1 MTVKLREQLS
11 LGFGVFAATLLVAVL
26 FPLGV
31 LLSREHLDS
40 LRMEV
45 LHSGEAA
52 ARAWQ
57 HEGVA
62 SLQSRFAPVGSIAVW
77 PLDGR
82 GEPLSGPSQPEV
94 FPSGSSGSEVIS
106 ALNGVSQSVV
116 RRIHGEDRLYAA
128 LPVVRHGDVD
138 GVVWLSAPLRP
149 VTQLNTRTWEVLG
162 TVGAIVLV
170 LAVVSGWA
178 LARRLSRRLGNLA
191 DAAHELGDDLS
202 TRLPVRGRDEVAEL
216 AVALNEMAARIR
228 ATLERQTEF
237 VAAASHQLRTPLTA
251 IRLRIDELKSI
262 GLDDPLSAEYLEEM
276 ADQVVR
282 LERLSIQLLG
292 LLSAEGTPTP
302 NSVHV
307 DEAVADAIQSVAPL
321 AHRRGVRIDVRTQA
335 PDARVNAPAGALE
348 QVLLNLI
355 DNAVKYTNS
364 YVAVDVSRDNGAIEI
379 TVADDGPGVDA
390 QARTRAFDAFYK
402 GPGAGPGFGL
412 GLAIAKRISDASAA
426 AVTLE
431 DDEAGGTLARVRW
444 PAR

>member
-1 MTVKLREQLS
+1 LKLREQLS
-11 LGFGVFAATLLVAVL
+11 FGFGVFAATLLVAVL

-40 LRMEV
+40 LRTEV

-52 ARAWQ
+52 ANAWQ

-62 SLQSRFAPVGSIAVW
+62 SLQSRFAPVGKIAVW
-77 PLDGR
+77 ALNGR
-82 GEPLSGPSQPEV
+82 GVPLAPPSQPDAFASGRAPEV
-94 FPSGSSGSEVIS
+94 TS

-116 RRIHGEDRLYAA
+116 RRVDGESRLFAA
-128 LPVVRHGDVD
+128 LPVVLNGDVE

-149 VTQLNTRTWEVLG
+149 VTQLNNRTWEVLG

-191 DAAHELGDDLS
+191 DAAHRLGDDLS
-202 TRLPVRGRDEVAEL
+202 TQLPVHGRDEVAEL
-216 AVALNEMAARIR
+216 AEALNVMASRIR

-251 IRLRIDELKSI
+251 IRLRVDEIRSL
-262 GLDDPLSAEYLEEM
+262 GPDDPLSAEYLDEM
-276 ADQVVR
+276 GDQVER

-292 LLSAEGTPTP
+292 LLSADTTHTQS
-302 NSVHV
+302 SVPV
-307 DEAVADAIQSVAPL
+307 DGAVADAIQSVAPL
-321 AHRRGVRIDVRTQA
+321 AHRRGVRIDVKTKD
-335 PDARVNAPAGALE
+335 PDAHVNAPAGALE

-355 DNAVKYTNS
+355 DNAVKYTTS
-364 YVAVDVSRDNGAIEI
+364 YVVVDVSRANGSIEI
-379 TVADDGPGVDA
+379 TVADDGPGVGA
-390 QARTRAFDAFYK
+390 EARSRAFDAFYK
-402 GPGAGPGFGL
+402 GPATGPGFGL
-412 GLAIAKRISDASAA
+412 GLAIAKRISDASSA

-431 DDEAGGTLARVRW
+431 DGEGGGTLARVRW
-444 PAR
+444 PAH